1 MIMARTPQNQKK
13 SNARLE
19 VEKIVFEYL
28 RVANLEFE
36 STNIQTLP
44 NNKEGKINMS
54 ELSKNMGLTEGQRK
68 NHMYKDDDI
77 ISEINRHAIIQEI
90 KPIGESKYNE
100 KLTEDARHQISKQS
114 QRAKISE
121 EQLIEVQSQNEQFI
135 IENKKLKARIE
146 QLETQ
151 MNEFFNSGQL
161 V

>member
-1 MIMARTPQNQKK
+1 MARTPSNQKK

-28 RVANLEFE
+28 RVVNLEFE

-44 NNKEGKINMS
+44 NNKEGKINIS

-77 ISEINRHAIIQEI
+77 VKEINRHAIIQEI

-100 KLTEDARHQISKQS
+100 SLNEDARHQIAQQSRRSKM
-114 QRAKISE
+114 SE
-121 EQLIEVQSQNEQFI
+121 EQLVEVQSQNEQFV
-135 IENKKLKARIE
+135 IENRKLQARID
-146 QLETQ
+146 QLEAQ
-151 MNEFFNSGQL
+151 INEFFVSGQL
-161 V
+161 L